1 MGGINENIAV
11 NLESLAANPLVGL
24 LAFVGGAALVY
35 RLGRSVLRLALN
47 LAEKTTLDGLVEVS
61 IRNGD
66 LTGLAERRA
75 AADVI
80 RRARI
85 RSTLFVALWLALLA
99 VPAFAGVAR
108 VVYAACALLWLLPKE
123 PIRLTPSPRVRVPV
137 ERPPNA

>member
-1 MGGINENIAV
+1 V
-11 NLESLAANPLVGL
+11 NLETLAANPLVGL

-61 IRNGD
+61 LRNGD

-75 AADVI
+75 AADLI

-85 RSTLFVALWLALLA
+85 RSTLFVALWLALL
-99 VPAFAGVAR
+99 VIPAFADVAR

-123 PIRLTPSPRVRVPV
+123 PIRLTPSPRVPV
-137 ERPPNA
+137 ERPPGA